1 MWMTGV
7 PSFGCSHHF
16 SVPLSSVQ
24 PSLQSPS
31 LADTCG
37 FATSR
42 THCVPGVIADAENN
56 PECHPTH
63 LRCSLKYVNPVWL
76 VVLTILKNMKVNGKD
91 YSIYYGK
98 IKKNVWNHQPAVNH
112 VNPQEKNY
120 FGGMWNFAGTGLWQT
135 QKNGKFQFSLPK
147 WTWKYTNHSNPQ
159 ETKKMF
165 LPKQNSKPWVKSD
178 VVCFFKKIGKPR

>member
-1 MWMTGV
+1 MTGV

-42 THCVPGVIADAENN
+42 THCVPGVIANAEND

-98 IKKNVWNHQPAVNH
+98 IKIKCLKPPTSCKSCKSSRKTLFWGDVEFCGDGIMTNS
-112 VNPQEKNY
+112 EK
-120 FGGMWNFAGTGLWQT
+120 WQISI
-135 QKNGKFQFSLPK
+135 FV
-147 WTWKYTNHSNPQ
+147 
-159 ETKKMF
+159 TKMDMEIY
-165 LPKQNSKPWVKSD
+165 KSFKSSRNKKD
-178 VVCFFKKIGKPR
+178 VLAKTK